1 MKSIL
6 NKIYKKIILKEENE
20 EFKNIYNQT
29 GVKKLFDS
37 ILEFSETS
45 ELRYV
50 GGCVRKI
57 LCKEDVD
64 DIDLATN
71 LNPEEIKICLKKNNI
86 KFYETGLKHGTI
98 TASIDN
104 KNYEITS
111 LRIDKRTDGRHA
123 EVKFIDDWLIDAQ
136 RRDFS
141 FNSIYA
147 DINGNLFDP
156 FDGKK
161 DLKNGKINFIGD
173 ANLRIQ
179 EDFLRILRYIRFY
192 INYSK
197 NKHEEDIKK
206 IIRQNIHGVALL
218 SKERLISELKKIFL
232 SENFHNFYND
242 AFSKEI
248 ISLIFPQLKYFNI
261 FKSSNKYVEEIF
273 KKKDFDF
280 MLALLTIDETD
291 NTDFFLYKY
300 KFSNN
305 TKERL
310 KFLYNIYS
318 KPVEDNLF
326 KKESLWKIYYKYN
339 KQYLLDLIN
348 FSLCKSKKN
357 NRNLIELRDY
367 FSKKE
372 KPIFPIK
379 AKDIMEQYGLKESK
393 YLGKKLREIEDFWI
407 NNGLQ
412 ISNSEI
418 KKIIHS

>member
-20 EFKNIYNQT
+20 EFKNIYNKT

-123 EVKFIDDWLIDAQ
+123 EVKFIDDWLKDAQ

-161 DLKNGKINFIGD
+161 DLTNGKINFIGD

-197 NKHEEDIKK
+197 NKHEEDVKK

-273 KKKDFDF
+273 KKKRF
-280 MLALLTIDETD
+280 
-291 NTDFFLYKY
+291 
-300 KFSNN
+300 
-305 TKERL
+305 
-310 KFLYNIYS
+310 
-318 KPVEDNLF
+318 
-326 KKESLWKIYYKYN
+326 
-339 KQYLLDLIN
+339 
-348 FSLCKSKKN
+348 
-357 NRNLIELRDY
+357 
-367 FSKKE
+367 
-372 KPIFPIK
+372 
-379 AKDIMEQYGLKESK
+379 
-393 YLGKKLREIEDFWI
+393 
-407 NNGLQ
+407 
-412 ISNSEI
+412 
-418 KKIIHS
+418 

>member
-20 EFKNIYNQT
+20 EFKNIYNKT

-123 EVKFIDDWLIDAQ
+123 EVKFIDDWLKDAQ

-197 NKHEEDIKK
+197 NKHEEDVKK

-300 KFSNN
+300 KFSNK

-407 NNGLQ
+407 NNGLK